1 MTDSNRASIW
11 GYLYDGFGQIQGGGA
26 IGGYTFTGREWDP
39 ETGLYYYRARYYDPR
54 LGRFISED
62 PILWAGGENFYS
74 YVKNRPAT
82 LSDPQGLQSSA
93 PYYITYW
100 QSGHIRTPYDPTR
113 PPDFYSLVCQYI
125 AAQFGVAGGEGIP
138 LVVSGGAVGPK
149 GCGCFLTANWLNQ
162 STAPTATRKLQF
174 VIGRSYTL
182 GGSVIAAAQVTWTPG
197 SGTATGFGV
206 GTPGWGLGG
215 SSGVCTACPGPSQN
229 LPPGFG
235 EWFFWR
241 SHGY

>member
-1 MTDSNRASIW
+1 MVVVCAHARPQLGGPSRGLRPSGPFLLGSNPPNTKSQHGRCGGDHAGSWCLVGSIQARTALTDADPARVPPTAVERERTPRPSFS
-11 GYLYDGFGQIQGGGA
+11 LSTPQGRGN
-26 IGGYTFTGREWDP
+26 TTELVTTTGREWDP

-113 PPDFYSLVCQYI
+113 PPDFYSLV
-125 AAQFGVAGGEGIP
+125 
-138 LVVSGGAVGPK
+138 
-149 GCGCFLTANWLNQ
+149 
-162 STAPTATRKLQF
+162 
-174 VIGRSYTL
+174 
-182 GGSVIAAAQVTWTPG
+182 
-197 SGTATGFGV
+197 
-206 GTPGWGLGG
+206 
-215 SSGVCTACPGPSQN
+215 
-229 LPPGFG
+229 
-235 EWFFWR
+235 
-241 SHGY
+241 